1 MNKVQMMGRLVAD
14 PEMLGKKD
22 KQVARFRIAVDR
34 RFKQEDGPEADFFNC
49 VAFGKQADFAGVYL
63 AKGKK
68 MVFCG
73 RFENNNFENDDGET
87 VYRDQFVVEEMYFA
101 ESKQADDDEEKG
113 KSSKK
118 DKYKSK
124 GKK

>member
-1 MNKVQMMGRLVAD
+1 MNKLQMMGRLVAD
-14 PEMLGKKD
+14 PEMFGKKD

-49 VAFGKQADFAGVYL
+49 VAFGKQADFAGIYL

-73 RFENNNFENDDGET
+73 RLENNNFEDEDGET
-87 VYRDQFVVEEMYFA
+87 VYRDQIVVEEMYFA
-101 ESKQADDDEEKG
+101 EPAKDDDGEG
-113 KSSKK
+113 KSNKKDHHKSKK
-118 DKYKSK
+118 K
-124 GKK
+124 